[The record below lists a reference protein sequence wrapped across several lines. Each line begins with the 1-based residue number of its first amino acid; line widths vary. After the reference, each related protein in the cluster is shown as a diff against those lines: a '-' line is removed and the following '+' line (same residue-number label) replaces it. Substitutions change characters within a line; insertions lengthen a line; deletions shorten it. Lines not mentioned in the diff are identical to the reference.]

1 MSFKP
6 GVDGHK
12 DAREESERETEN
24 SRVDHSL
31 VVEVD
36 FESTKE
42 SRTLEPAI
50 TSSASYCRCFIL
62 SMETLYRDVNIFIY
76 RSFFTLGLP
85 LKVPSTKKL
94 IWARLGV
101 SRTIYVN
108 VDSPDLG
115 FPYFNFLGEAQCKI
129 NTLYL

>member
-6 GVDGHK
+6 GVDGHE
-12 DAREESERETEN
+12 DAREESKRETEN

-76 RSFFTLGLP
+76 RVFFTLGLP
-85 LKVPSTKKL
+85 LKVLSTKKVN
-94 IWARLGV
+94 LG
-101 SRTIYVN
+101 
-108 VDSPDLG
+108 
-115 FPYFNFLGEAQCKI
+115 
-129 NTLYL
+129 